1 MVKALEIYLVTD
13 GNGKEAVQFYK
24 NVFDAEVTSL
34 LYWKDKVPNCPKENE
49 NLVLNAQLI
58 FDGIR
63 LMISDENPSET
74 YKAGYNM
81 TVAIVVDNVEEAK
94 KLYDKLSVDAKKI
107 HLELQETF
115 WSPAY
120 ANLVD
125 RFGMMWQI
133 TTELANN

>member
-13 GNGKEAVQFYK
+13 GNGEEAVQFYK
-24 NVFDAEVTSL
+24 NVFDAEVVSL
-34 LYWKDKVPNCPKENE
+34 LYWKDKVPNCSKEHE
-49 NLVLNAQLI
+49 NLVLNAQLV

-63 LMISDENPSET
+63 LMISDENPAET

-81 TVAIVVDNVEEAK
+81 TAAIVVDNVEEAK
-94 KLYDKLSVDAKKI
+94 KLYDKLSVNAKKI

-125 RFGMMWQI
+125 KFGMMWQI
-133 TTELANN
+133 TTELKK